1 MESMVN
7 QRILILGNLGY
18 VGPELTKLLR
28 KTYPKSHLT
37 GFDCGYFSKFYT
49 TDLFSPDNFLDV
61 QLYGDVRKCENL
73 DLSNYDSIIA
83 LAAISNDPIGN
94 KFEALTININCDSLV
109 DIAKRAKSQGVKS
122 FVFAS
127 SCSVYGFAEEGDR
140 TEVSDVNP
148 LTAYAKSPAPG

>member
-49 TDLFSPDNFLDV
+49 ANLFSPDNFLDV
-61 QLYGDVRKCENL
+61 QIYGDVRKCENL
-73 DLSNYDSIIA
+73 DLSNCHNITDVSLLGNVHTLNLSDCNKITDVSALGNVHTLDLSYCHNIIDVSA
-83 LAAISNDPIGN
+83 LGN
-94 KFEALTININCDSLV
+94 VNSLNLSGCDNITDVSALGNVHII
-109 DIAKRAKSQGVKS
+109 
-122 FVFAS
+122 
-127 SCSVYGFAEEGDR
+127 
-140 TEVSDVNP
+140 
-148 LTAYAKSPAPG
+148 YANQL